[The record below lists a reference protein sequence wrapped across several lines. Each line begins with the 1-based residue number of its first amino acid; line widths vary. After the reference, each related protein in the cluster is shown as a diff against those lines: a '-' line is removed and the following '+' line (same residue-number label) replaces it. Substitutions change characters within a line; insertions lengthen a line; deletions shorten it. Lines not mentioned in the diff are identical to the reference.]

1 MKTETAALAILRYGE
16 LVLKGKNRHRFEKTV
31 YEQVKRALRPFTSI
45 AYEREFGRIVLHLNG
60 APYEEA
66 LVPLQRIFGL
76 ASISPAVAVPL
87 ELSRI
92 EEAAAAMMQELEPA
106 PRTFKVTVRR
116 VNKRF
121 PHDSQAMNRILGG
134 AVLRAMPS
142 LGVNVHAPDAELKVE
157 LREQGAWLYVRTDS
171 GAGGFPYGSN
181 GKGMLMLSGGI
192 DSPVAGYLA
201 MRQGLRIEAV
211 HFHSYPYTSEKSQQK
226 VRDLAGRLAGF
237 SGSVRLHMVPFTEVQ
252 TRIHAAYADNLLIT
266 LLRRAMYRITEKL
279 AEASGA
285 GAIVTGESL
294 GQVASQTL
302 PSLDA
307 IGRAVELP
315 ILRPLICMEKKD
327 IIRIA
332 ESIDTFE
339 LSILPYEDCCTLF
352 LPPSPSTNPNLNVL
366 RRIESNMPW
375 LDEAIADAAERTE
388 SVWIETD
395 HAVKDR
401 FAAFF

>member
-1 MKTETAALAILRYGE
+1 MKAVTATMAILRYGE

-31 YEQVKRALRPFTSI
+31 YEQVKRALRPFPGI
-45 AYEREFGRIVLHLNG
+45 GYDREFGRIVLHLHG
-60 APYEEA
+60 APYEEVV
-66 LVPLQRIFGL
+66 VPLKRIFGL
-76 ASISPAVAVPL
+76 ASISPAMAI
-87 ELSRI
+87 ELDRQLI
-92 EEAAAAMMQELEPA
+92 EEAAARMMQELSPQ

-116 VNKRF
+116 VNKKF
-121 PHDSQAMNRILGG
+121 PHDSQEMNKLVGG
-134 AVLRAMPS
+134 AVLRAIPG
-142 LGVNVHAPDAELKVE
+142 LGVDVHQPDVELKVE
-157 LREQGAWLYVRTDS
+157 LRGEGAWLYARTDQ

-181 GKGMLMLSGGI
+181 GRGMLMLSGGI

-201 MRQGLRIEAV
+201 MRQGLRVEAV

-226 VRDLAGRLAGF
+226 VRELAERLAGF
-237 SGSVRLHMVPFTEVQ
+237 SGSIRLHMVPFTEVQ

-285 GAIVTGESL
+285 GAIVTGDSL

-307 IGRAVELP
+307 IGSAARLP
-315 ILRPLICMEKKD
+315 ILRPLICTEKNE

-332 ESIDTFE
+332 KSIDTFE

-352 LPPSPSTNPNLNVL
+352 LPPSPSTNPNLNVI
-366 RRIESNMPW
+366 RSIENHMPW
-375 LDEAIADAAERTE
+375 LDEAIEDAVRRTE
-388 SVWIETD
+388 STWIEKGAAD
-395 HAVKDR
+395 NSR
-401 FAAFF
+401 FASFF